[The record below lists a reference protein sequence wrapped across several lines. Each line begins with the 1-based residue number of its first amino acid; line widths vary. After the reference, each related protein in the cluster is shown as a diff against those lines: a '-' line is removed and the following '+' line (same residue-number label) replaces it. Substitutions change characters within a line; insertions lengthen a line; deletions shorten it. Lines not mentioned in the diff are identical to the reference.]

1 MSNHFLAPS
10 KVAKWNQHLEKK
22 IIENIRSHSVSKGFK
37 KNHKGRL
44 IYLLFFVPFDLG
56 LRNASRNA

>member
-1 MSNHFLAPS
+1 MSNHFFAPS

-37 KNHKGRL
+37 NHKGRL
-44 IYLLFFVPFDLG
+44 IYLLVFVLFDLG

>member
-37 KNHKGRL
+37 KIIWEG
-44 IYLLFFVPFDLG
+44 
-56 LRNASRNA
+56 